1 MEEVKR
7 TFQPEFLNRLDE
19 IIVFHQLDEKDVRQ
33 IAAHMTEQFA
43 RRLEGQGI
51 HLQITDRAVDV
62 LAQEGFDPV
71 YGARPLRRA
80 IQSALQNKVAD
91 KLLEEDFDAERIIVV
106 DAEGEKI
113 CLTVSGE
120 ESPVQEKQEEQ
131 LEKA

>member
-1 MEEVKR
+1 MAV
-7 TFQPEFLNRLDE
+7 P
-19 IIVFHQLDEKDVRQ
+19 
-33 IAAHMTEQFA
+33 AS
-43 RRLEGQGI
+43 RRAYRIQN
-51 HLQITDRAVDV
+51 
-62 LAQEGFDPV
+62 AQSD
-71 YGARPLRRA
+71 RPLRRA

-91 KLLEEDFDAERIIVV
+91 KLLEEDFDAEHIIVV

>member
-1 MEEVKR
+1 MKLIWKCTVR
-7 TFQPEFLNRLDE
+7 GVCRSQTALWMFWHR
-19 IIVFHQLDEKDVRQ
+19 KDLTRY
-33 IAAHMTEQFA
+33 M
-43 RRLEGQGI
+43 GQG
-51 HLQITDRAVDV
+51 
-62 LAQEGFDPV
+62 
-71 YGARPLRRA
+71 PLRRA